1 LTSVFVAVAKEST
14 KDVEKYREQASIDT
28 TDIISPAEAPQSS
41 NLDFIDNTAE
51 KDVSSR

>member
-1 LTSVFVAVAKEST
+1 
-14 KDVEKYREQASIDT
+14 VEKYREQDSIDT
-28 TDIISPAEAPQSS
+28 TNIISPAEASQNA